1 MKLDAV
7 PELIQGIINENIIT
21 EEMLEEEKKLFENSK
36 NLEKAVANVLDK
48 DKNLEIARELLIKID
63 ERWPGFYENLENSPI
78 AQYDGDLQKLLLF
91 IKALKWIK
99 EESIKAIDEK
109 KYDRLAALKL
119 LTDDI
124 GERINKIIVCLATVL
139 ENNIR

>member
-21 EEMLEEEKKLFENSK
+21 EEMLEEEKKLFENS
-36 NLEKAVANVLDK
+36 
-48 DKNLEIARELLIKID
+48 KNLEIARELLIKID

>member
-36 NLEKAVANVLDK
+36 NLE
-48 DKNLEIARELLIKID
+48 IARELLIKID
-63 ERWPGFYENLENSPI
+63 EQWAGFYENLENSPI